1 MSEMGSAWLDPPYTV
16 DILHR
21 PCNICWSGSEW
32 PPEQLKGKAMGTV
45 DILSLIKLGN
55 LSDAQKAHLKDKA
68 AMKRVDQGLALLKK
82 KSKAKKSAKRRKYA
96 AKR

>member
-1 MSEMGSAWLDPPYTV
+1 MAT
-16 DILHR
+16 I
-21 PCNICWSGSEW
+21 
-32 PPEQLKGKAMGTV
+32 
-45 DILSLIKLGN
+45 DILSLIKLGD
-55 LSDAQKAHLKDKA
+55 LSDDQKAHLKNKLTERKRDLEA